1 MDEIIQKLKTF
12 YKEKPVFFERLNEF
26 SQEAQICYLDVN
38 GVDGG
43 LDSCRKNYRN
53 VVQKIAQ
60 ELGCHTNF
68 RYDVL
73 DFAFDLECE
82 EGAIK
87 VVYAKDALELFEI

>member
-1 MDEIIQKLKTF
+1 MGEIIQKLKTF
-12 YKEKPVFFERLNEF
+12 YKEKPIFFERLNEF

-38 GVDGG
+38 GVDEG
-43 LDSCRKNYRN
+43 LSSFRKNHEA
-53 VVQKIAQ
+53 VTAKIAQ
-60 ELGCHTNF
+60 ELGCETRF

-87 VVYAKDALELFEI
+87 VVYAKDTLELFEI